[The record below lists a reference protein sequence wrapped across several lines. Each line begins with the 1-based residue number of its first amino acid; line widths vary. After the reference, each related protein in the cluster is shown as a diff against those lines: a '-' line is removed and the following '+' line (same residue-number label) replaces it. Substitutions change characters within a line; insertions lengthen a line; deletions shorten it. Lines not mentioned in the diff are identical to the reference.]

1 MRNIF
6 VKKFIEEAE
15 KNKEIYFLTGDL
27 GYNSFE
33 IIKEKFPDRFINVGC
48 AENNMIGIA
57 SGLALSGKK
66 VFVYSIVPFLVFRS
80 FEQIRNYICH
90 NNLPYILFLKFFDDG
105 RYASR
110 MKNNIHKFFIIVFF
124 IVKI

>member
-90 NNLPYILFLKFFDDG
+90 NNFIYKCVF
-105 RYASR
+105 SR
-110 MKNNIHKFFIIVFF
+110 NK
-124 IVKI
+124 